1 MNKRIFLI
9 IITCV
14 TIACI
19 IIGSVVNLRF
29 TVPSFSSVGRTVSK
43 AVKKSLDSARNLDND
58 DYDFDEDIDIDI
70 DDSVPGT
77 HTFTNPLQEFDSIAI
92 DANIMGVS
100 VERGN
105 RFEITGSYSKEALK
119 PSFSVSGGT
128 LKITQPKYRTK
139 LVSNNNCKIVI
150 TIPYGNPLESVD
162 INVDVGAVA
171 LKGIDLED
179 AQVVTDVGAVAVE
192 NVEFRELSV
201 KSDVGAVAVELTQS
215 VDEYNIDVRSD
226 VGAIQING
234 AKVRRKYSK
243 TGSTNKRINIKTD
256 VGGIEIK

>member
-9 IITCV
+9 IITCA

-19 IIGSVVNLRF
+19 IIGSVVHLHF

-70 DDSVPGT
+70 DDSVPGIQ
-77 HTFTNPLQEFDSIAI
+77 TFTNALQEFDSIAI

-105 RFEITGSYSKEALK
+105 RFEISGSYSKEALK

-139 LVSNNNCKIVI
+139 LVSNNSCKIVI

>member
-9 IITCV
+9 IITCI
-14 TIACI
+14 TIVCI
-19 IIGSVVNLRF
+19 IIGAAIHLRF
-29 TVPSFSSVGRTVSK
+29 TVPSFTSVGRTVSR
-43 AVKKSLDSARNLDND
+43 AVRKSLDSARNLDDD
-58 DYDFDEDIDIDI
+58 DYDFDEDIDIGI
-70 DDSVPGT
+70 NDSVPGT

-105 RFEITGSYSKEALK
+105 RFEISGSYSKEALK

-150 TIPYGNPLESVD
+150 TIPYGKPLESVD

-179 AQVVTDVGAVAVE
+179 AQIITDVGAVAIE
-192 NVEFRELSV
+192 NVEFRELDV
-201 KSDVGAVAVELTQS
+201 KSDVGAVSVELTHS
-215 VDEYNIDVRSD
+215 VSEYNIDARSD
-226 VGAIQING
+226 IGAIQINNSNV
-234 AKVRRKYSK
+234 KRKYNS
-243 TGSTNKRINIKTD
+243 TGSTNKRITVKTD